1 MTKHEIAAALAE
13 RGIVLKPS
21 QIRKST
27 AAALQA
33 RLDAAGGPVPLS
45 APATA
50 PAADPLPKKARK
62 GINAVPKGEY
72 KPFRDGT
79 RQAALFALM
88 ARPEGATLEELAA
101 AVPTWRPSTIKS
113 AFHYDFAAQHGVGV
127 RSSFDEAGI
136 ERFHA
141 LVPEAAA

>member
-33 RLDAAGGPVPLS
+33 RLDAAGGP
-45 APATA
+45 APAKAAATA
-50 PAADPLPKKARK
+50 PAKVEAPPKKRRGTYA
-62 GINAVPKGEY
+62 APKGEY

-79 RQAALFALM
+79 RQAALFNLM
-88 ARPEGATLEELAA
+88 ARPEGATLDELAA
-101 AVPTWRPSTIKS
+101 AVPTWKPSTIKS
-113 AFHYDFAAQHGVGV
+113 AFHYDFASQHGVGV
-127 RSSFDEAGI
+127 RSAFDEAGT
-136 ERFHA
+136 ERYHA
-141 LVPEAAA
+141 IVPEAAA

>member
-27 AAALQA
+27 ADALQA
-33 RLDAAGGPVPLS
+33 RLDAAGGPAPAS
-45 APATA
+45 APASA
-50 PAADPLPKKARK
+50 PAAEQPAKKRRGTYAAPKRD
-62 GINAVPKGEY
+62 Y

-79 RQAALFALM
+79 RQAALFNLM
-88 ARPEGATLEELAA
+88 VRPEGATLDELTA
-101 AVPTWRPSTIKS
+101 AVPTWKATTIKS
-113 AFHYDFAAQHGVGV
+113 AFHSDFAALHGVGV
-127 RSSFDEAGI
+127 CSAFDEAGT

-141 LVPEAAA
+141 IVPEAAA

>member
-21 QIRKST
+21 QIRKTT

-33 RLDAAGGPVPLS
+33 RLNTLGGPI
-45 APATA
+45 AANA
-50 PAADPLPKKARK
+50 PAAAPAAGQSAKKARK
-62 GINAVPKGEY
+62 GINAVPKGDY
-72 KPFRDGT
+72 KPFRGGT

-88 ARPEGATLEELAA
+88 VRPEGATLDELAA
-101 AVPTWRPSTIKS
+101 AVPTWKPSTIKS
-113 AFHYDFAAQHGVGV
+113 AFHYDFASQHGVGV
-127 RSSFDEAGI
+127 RSSFDEAGN

-141 LVPEAAA
+141 IVPEAVA